1 MDRQSGNNN
10 HPEILALKNQIVSLE
25 QTSLLD
31 QEEKEDLEQALKIV
45 LQITT
50 LGNTFKLLLQEL
62 HLRIRDTN

>member
-1 MDRQSGNNN
+1 MERQSDTNN

-50 LGNTFKLLLQEL
+50 LGNTFKLLLQGL

>member
-1 MDRQSGNNN
+1 M
-10 HPEILALKNQIVSLE
+10 KNQIVSLE

-50 LGNTFKLLLQEL
+50 LGNTFKLLLQGL
-62 HLRIRDTN
+62 HLKIRDTN